1 MNILGIQK
9 NHNSSV
15 ALFND
20 YQLIYYNQEERLS
33 RVKRDSF
40 FPVKCLEQIK
50 KLNVKIDKVIMT
62 GYDTEGDFQLFSV
75 LKKLGLVERHDYC
88 YHYFKSHHITH
99 AAKALYSSGFK
110 EALVFVYD
118 GRGSSYMLENGHSAY
133 ETLSVYLAKQPF
145 SFDCKYK
152 KLLSSAQGENKKVLY
167 NLEPF
172 SYDFKTTDPLSL
184 NSKTIFEVSSYDSLC
199 PLYTHV
205 SGYIGFNN
213 DNEGKTMGL
222 KAYGGGN
229 AIVKNIFYKKD
240 LFHTEYDLNN
250 KYKLEEEPKILA
262 FEAQRIFENTFKKV
276 LDTYKNLN
284 KNIILTGGGALN
296 ILNNYKVQK
305 HIKDTHQLYID
316 PMCGDEGN
324 SIGAA
329 LLHLQNHNKKDF
341 VKINDIYLGPK
352 PELKKISKTKPD
364 TINHL
369 LNKKIVA
376 LFQGRAE
383 GGPRALGNR
392 SLLFDPRVK
401 NGKDIV
407 NKVKKREWFR
417 PFGCSILEE
426 EAHKW
431 FDMQGL
437 KESPYM
443 LYGVQ
448 CLPNK
453 KNLIPSIVHADNSC
467 RIQTVNEKQ
476 NKVLY
481 DILKEFYKRTK
492 VPILLNTSF
501 NLSNEPLV
509 ETQEE
514 AIDVFNRSD
523 IDVLYFPEI
532 KEEIKK

>member
-1 MNILGIQK
+1 MNILGINK

-20 YQLIYYNQEERLS
+20 HELIYYNQEERLS

-40 FPVKCLEQIK
+40 FPIKCLEQIK
-50 KLNVKIDKVIMT
+50 KLNIKIDKVIMT
-62 GYDTEGDFQLFSV
+62 GYDSEGDTELFGV
-75 LKKLGLVERHDYC
+75 LKKLNLTETRNC
-88 YHYFKSHHITH
+88 FHYYKSHHVTH

-110 EALVFVYD
+110 DALIFVYD
-118 GRGSSYMLENGHSAY
+118 GRGSSYTLENGQNAY

-152 KLLSSAQGENKKVLY
+152 KLLSPPGGENKKILH
-167 NLEPF
+167 NSE
-172 SYDFKTTDPLSL
+172 PLSL
-184 NSKTIFEVSSYDSLC
+184 SSKTIFEVSSYDSLC

-205 SGYIGFNN
+205 SGHIGFDN

-222 KAYGGGN
+222 RAYGGGDG
-229 AIVKNIFYKKD
+229 IVKNLLYKKD
-240 LFHTEYDLNN
+240 LFHTQYDLNN
-250 KYKLEEEPKILA
+250 KYQIRAEPKIIA
-262 FEAQRIFENTFKKV
+262 FEVQRIFENTFKEV
-276 LDTYKNLN
+276 LNKFKDLN

-296 ILNNYKVQK
+296 ILNNYKVLK
-305 HIKDTHQLYID
+305 YIKDTHNLYVD

-329 LLHLQNHNKKDF
+329 LLYLQQNHPKQF
-341 VKINDIYLGPK
+341 VKIDNIYLGPK
-352 PELKKISKTKPD
+352 PKLKKILKSEPN

-392 SLLFDPRVK
+392 SLLFDPRVE

-417 PFGCSILEE
+417 PFGCSVLEE

-437 KESPYM
+437 KESPHM

-453 KNLIPSIVHADNSC
+453 KDLIPSVVHADNSC

-481 DILKEFYKRTK
+481 DILKQFYKKTK

-501 NLSNEPLV
+501 NLSNEPIV

-514 AIDVFNRSD
+514 AIDVFTRSD